1 MKTIFTRFIGA
12 LILATG
18 FTSCVWA
25 GGKGEQ
31 ITEKR
36 NVSGFSSIEI
46 KSVGLV
52 YFTQASDFSCS
63 IEGEEGHVKNITT
76 SVEGNTLKVS
86 YHKKLKNNKNGTII
100 RISAPDLKQ
109 LDFSGVGS
117 FNIDGKVDVQ
127 DLDVD
132 YRGVGEFNVK
142 DLHCR
147 KAEFDL
153 SGVGEVNINLNCEEV
168 RADVNGIG
176 SATFTGTARMA
187 SFHRGG
193 IGELNTQGMKIG
205 K

>member
-1 MKTIFTRFIGA
+1 MKMIFARLFSV
-12 LILATG
+12 LVLAIG
-18 FTSCVWA
+18 FTSCIWA
-25 GGKGEQ
+25 GGKGERT
-31 ITEKR
+31 TEKR
-36 NVSGFSSIEI
+36 NVSGFFSIEI
-46 KSVGLV
+46 KSVGRV
-52 YFTQASDFSCS
+52 YFTQASDFSCT

-76 SVEGNTLKVS
+76 SVEGNTLKIG

-100 RISAPDLKQ
+100 RISAPDLKK

-117 FNIDGKVDVQ
+117 FDIDGKVDVQ

-132 YRGVGEFNVK
+132 FRGVGEFNVK

-176 SATFTGTARMA
+176 SATFTGTARIA

-193 IGELNTQGMKIG
+193 IGELDTQGMKIG

>member
-52 YFTQASDFSCS
+52 YFTQAADFSCS

-76 SVEGNTLKVS
+76 SVEGDNLKIG
-86 YHKKLKNNKNGTII
+86 YIKKLKHNKNGTII

-117 FNIDGKVDVQ
+117 VNIDGKVDVQ

-132 YRGVGEFNVK
+132 FRGVGEFNVK

-147 KAEFDL
+147 KAEFSL
-153 SGVGEVNINLNCEEV
+153 SGVGEVNVNINCEEID
-168 RADVNGIG
+168 ADVNGIG
-176 SATFTGTARMA
+176 AANITRTAQMA
-187 SFHRGG
+187 SIHRG
-193 IGELNTQGMKIG
+193 
-205 K
+205 